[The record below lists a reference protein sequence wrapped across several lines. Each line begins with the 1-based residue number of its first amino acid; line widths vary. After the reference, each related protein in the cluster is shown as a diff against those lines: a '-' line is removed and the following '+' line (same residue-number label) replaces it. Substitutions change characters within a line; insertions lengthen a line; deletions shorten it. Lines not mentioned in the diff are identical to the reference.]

1 MKPSISLV
9 ISTYNQAPA
18 LLKVFRGVQRQTI
31 TPDEIIVAEDGTDP
45 ATHQIIEEWKDRLS
59 VPVRHVWQEN
69 RGFRKTTILNR
80 AIAVADKQ
88 YIVFLDGDC
97 VPHHRFIADHASLAE
112 EGFWV
117 QGRRCFVAE
126 PWVPAFEP
134 GEVGIATW
142 VLHRRFDNGHKAFR
156 FPWPLV
162 LRNTNQRGIIGCNMG
177 IWRADLL
184 AVNGFDQEYTG
195 WGIGEDSDLGT
206 RLYHLGRPRK
216 FVYGWAVVY
225 HLNHPIRARD
235 HLPASLARFQNTIE
249 QNKIRCSQGL
259 DQYLAK
265 PVAETTSVATR

>member
-18 LLKVFRGVQRQTI
+18 LLKVFRGVQLQTSM
-31 TPDEIIVAEDGTDP
+31 PDEIIVAEDGSDS
-45 ATHQIIEEWKDRLS
+45 ATRALIAEWKDRLP

-80 AIAVADKQ
+80 AIATAEKEYV
-88 YIVFLDGDC
+88 VFLDGDC
-97 VPHHRFIADHASLAE
+97 VPHCRFIADHASMAE

-117 QGRRCFVAE
+117 QGRRCFVE
-126 PWVPAFEP
+126 EHWVESFEL
-134 GEVGIATW
+134 GEIAIAVW
-142 VLHRRFDNGHKAFR
+142 ILRRRFTNGHKAFR
-156 FPWPLV
+156 YPWPLV

-177 IWRADLL
+177 VWRADLL

-206 RLYHLGRPRK
+206 RLYHLGRARK
-216 FVYGWAVVY
+216 FIYGWAVVY

-235 HLPASLARFQNTIE
+235 HLPTSLARFQNTIE
-249 QNKIRCSQGL
+249 QKKIRCSQGL
-259 DQYLAK
+259 DQYLTK
-265 PVAETTSVATR
+265 PPAETASVAAR